1 VPFQRA
7 RYQQLNFFIFS
18 EKYSKDYSE
27 KVEVDYEGYL
37 DFDGTWS
44 FIPQGVHTNPPDT
57 IFDFTS
63 NVDINLDNLPLTH
76 SVSAYLINAYGVAG
90 GVNQIG
96 GADEYLDQPT
106 KHIKEILPEGATYD
120 FWFYNFYTSS
130 SGYLAYDEE
139 TGSYYITHD
148 WSKAYKFPLDKD
160 IDFGTI
166 DCKDI
171 QGAVPVADFTA
182 DQTEGPCPLTV
193 QFTDQ
198 STGEITSWFWDFGD
212 GETSTEQNPTHTYNS
227 TGYFTVS
234 LTVTGPGGSD
244 TETKE
249 DYIHVTESL
258 LYTYAPILKFNQG
271 ERYFPTYIEDMTNN
285 SDIWEYRPFWPD
297 TNLTEEKEIDTPG
310 ELKEYLKDH
319 PNSIVYFDLDDQYWK
334 HWTPTEYVVY
344 GREYHPTDPPYN
356 DRIYLQ
362 YWFFYIYN
370 DWWNDH
376 EGDWEMITVELD
388 KDGNPLRV
396 GYSQHHGCEVEPW
409 EVRMV
414 KTWSELIEMRAIE
427 ENHPVVYIAEGSH
440 ASYPNPG
447 RTWQTI
453 HWDEHYGNGE
463 ELRPSDY
470 QLSNMEEGEHWE
482 WINIEQLRWGKC
494 DWPLMQEEYP
504 KEKWN
509 PLGNDGPPSPVAQ
522 GDKWERPGAWM
533 DGIDIKINNKDNLTV
548 SPGTP
553 VVVTISLDP
562 GESNAEADW
571 WVWAETPFGLYC
583 FNISEGWFRI
593 SDISEIIPAYQGKLM
608 SIIGFPILWEVLP
621 TGTYTFHFAIDLNP
635 DGNLGTNRYEDV
647 AQLTVE

>member
-1 VPFQRA
+1 MGFV
-7 RYQQLNFFIFS
+7 
-18 EKYSKDYSE
+18 SK
-27 KVEVDYEGYL
+27 L
-37 DFDGTWS
+37 DADLS
-44 FIPQGVHTNPPDT
+44 ADVGVWAN
-57 IFDFTS
+57 
-63 NVDINLDNLPLTH
+63 
-76 SVSAYLINAYGVAG
+76 
-90 GVNQIG
+90 
-96 GADEYLDQPT
+96 
-106 KHIKEILPEGATYD
+106 
-120 FWFYNFYTSS
+120 
-130 SGYLAYDEE
+130 
-139 TGSYYITHD
+139 
-148 WSKAYKFPLDKD
+148 
-160 IDFGTI
+160 
-166 DCKDI
+166 
-171 QGAVPVADFTA
+171 FTA
-182 DQTEGPCPLTV
+182 NKTEGTCPLTV

-198 STGEITSWFWDFGD
+198 STGKITSWFWDFGD

-249 DYIHVTESL
+249 NYIHVTESL

-285 SDIWEYRPFWPD
+285 SDVWDLYLHVNLGKLTPD
-297 TNLTEEKEIDTPG
+297 
-310 ELKEYLKDH
+310 YLNDYLEDH
-319 PNSIVYFDLDDQYWK
+319 PLGKIAVVYFDLYDEYLEDWE
-334 HWTPTEYVVY
+334 PSEYVVY

-370 DWWNDH
+370 DWWNNH

-396 GYSQHHGCEVEPW
+396 GYSQHHGGEIEPVGV
-409 EVRMV
+409 VRS
-414 KTWSELIEMRAIE
+414 WSELMKMGAIE
-427 ENHPVVYIAEGSH
+427 KNHPVVYVAEGSH

-447 RTWQTI
+447 VTKIIVPNIPPWYN
-453 HWDEHYGNGE
+453 DEHNGDGHVLVPPNY
-463 ELRPSDY
+463 ELPPNHEMLHIYPY
-470 QLSNMEEGEHWE
+470 QLPNMEEGNHWK

-494 DWPLMQEEYP
+494 DWFLKQEEYP

-509 PLGNDGPPSPVAQ
+509 PFGNDGPPSPVAQ
-522 GDKWERPGAWM
+522 GDKWENPGAWL
-533 DGIDIKINNKDNLTV
+533 DSITTIHLDIKINGEDNPTI
-548 SPGTP
+548 SSGTP

-593 SDISEIIPAYQGKLM
+593 SDISEIIPAYQGKLT

-621 TGTYTFHFAIDLNP
+621 VGTYTFHFAIDLNP
-635 DGNLGTNRYEDV
+635 DGNLGTNRYEDM